1 MNIQVIWENG
11 VFRPTQPL
19 QLKHS
24 MVTIQVP
31 DEEIA
36 ANAPESV
43 APRQKSYA
51 LPPEVQALAERMT
64 AELEGILDA
73 PFPSDEALPPLSQKH
88 IDCIAAFATR
98 EDR

>member
-1 MNIQVIWENG
+1 MNIQAIWENG
-11 VFRPTQPL
+11 VFRPIQPL

-31 DEEIA
+31 DEEIS
-36 ANAPESV
+36 ANAHESIV
-43 APRQKSYA
+43 PRQKSYA

-64 AELEGILDA
+64 AELENILDA
-73 PFPSDEALPPLSQKH
+73 PFPPDDALLPLSQKH
-88 IDCIAAFATR
+88 IDRIAAFATR

>member
-31 DEEIA
+31 DEEISVT
-36 ANAPESV
+36 APESV
-43 APRQKSYA
+43 VSRKESYA

-64 AELEGILDA
+64 AELEDILDA
-73 PFPSDEALPPLSQKH
+73 PYPPDDSLPPLSQKH
-88 IDCIAAFATR
+88 IDRVAAFATR
-98 EDR
+98 GHR